1 MNDDSEPIV
10 STLALKFP
18 FFVLGVAIG
27 MAIVWIALQWVPY
40 ALFQAIQV
48 SGG

>member
-10 STLALKFP
+10 ATLALKFP

-27 MAIVWIALQWVPY
+27 MAIVWIALQWIPG
-40 ALFQAIQV
+40 ALYQAV
-48 SGG
+48 RVGGV

>member
-10 STLALKFP
+10 STLVLKLP

-27 MAIVWIALQWVPY
+27 MAIVWIALQWVPG
-40 ALFQAIQV
+40 ALYQAV
-48 SGG
+48 RVAG